1 MQTKT
6 CLTFRYTL
14 KNISD
19 IHKIHSVLNWLR
31 YTYTSLALR
40 CCASYFS
47 LAGSRRKSLR
57 NCTKMF
63 CKLYPRGRFLTD
75 TGSPLSH
82 LFLFS
87 LFLSLP
93 RMLLSSSW
101 SCKFFMGF
109 LRGKGVGCLKMP
121 FCKVQDK
128 MSHFFKPQGPLALCS
143 YNPLGSIWNEVG
155 KFHWLEDSD
164 PNAIRWPGKT
174 VLLLNCESRGEIH
187 S

>member
-1 MQTKT
+1 M
-6 CLTFRYTL
+6 LH
-14 KNISD
+14 I
-19 IHKIHSVLNWLR
+19 
-31 YTYTSLALR
+31 
-40 CCASYFS
+40 FS

-143 YNPLGSIWNEVG
+143 WQSFRLHMKRNWDNPLTRRFRSKCYKVTWKNCTPIELW
-155 KFHWLEDSD
+155 
-164 PNAIRWPGKT
+164 IQRWDT
-174 VLLLNCESRGEIH
+174 FIISLHV
-187 S
+187 